1 MHHIVRD
8 QRFGISVV
16 FTVIATVLA
25 GPLLIS
31 SGFDLKMSEAHLI
44 ALVGALVLI
53 APSIAAA
60 AFAMQAVQ
68 FRLGKLKLQTKQ

>member
-1 MHHIVRD
+1 MHHIIRD

-25 GPLLIS
+25 GPFLIN

-44 ALVGALVLI
+44 ATIGALVLI
-53 APSIAAA
+53 APSIVAA
-60 AFAMQAVQ
+60 AFAMQAAQ
-68 FRLGKLKLQTKQ
+68 SRLGKLELQTKQ